1 MACTIIY
8 KEKGAFS
15 DLEKV
20 LLIKDSLLKPK
31 FLQMI
36 NRIIFDI
43 MVMQRLRRILIGGKK
58 NCISRIEKG
67 G

>member
-31 FLQMI
+31 FLQMK

-43 MVMQRLRRILIGGKK
+43 MVKQRLRRILIGGKK